1 VFTNLGRKTY
11 QATLKV
17 SGQALK
23 ELRPASFSLA
33 PQSHHSGQPIPW
45 AGYYPLAFHFQKS
58 ADGRNIPKQS
68 QPQSVITKIQSL
80 GHVVLRVTD
89 LKKSEAF
96 YNGVLGLPICARFD
110 EQGMNITFFT
120 LGNHHDLAIS
130 EVPEATSESSGGSVV
145 RWLDHV
151 AYCVGT
157 SLDELRDARDHLEGA
172 GVKLD
177 PIDHEVTKSL
187 YFDDPDGI
195 NIEFYVGASDAWKT
209 DPQRVAQVAPLAL

>member
-145 RWLDHV
+145 RWFGGSV
-151 AYCVGT
+151 VRPCGI
-157 SLDELRDARDHLEGA
+157 LRWY
-172 GVKLD
+172 
-177 PIDHEVTKSL
+177 IT
-187 YFDDPDGI
+187 
-195 NIEFYVGASDAWKT
+195 
-209 DPQRVAQVAPLAL
+209 